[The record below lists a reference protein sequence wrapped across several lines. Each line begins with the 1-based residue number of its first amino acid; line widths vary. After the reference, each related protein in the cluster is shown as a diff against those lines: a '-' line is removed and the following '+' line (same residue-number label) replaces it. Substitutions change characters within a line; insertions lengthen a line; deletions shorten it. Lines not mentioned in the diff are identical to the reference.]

1 MIIFGKLNSI
11 IMFYERELY
20 GQIKLHIEKKE
31 FTVITGARQAG
42 KTTLLRKLYSEL
54 REEGKSVS
62 YLSLEDP
69 GILAAA
75 NEHPEQIF
83 KFSSRPKNPLTDG
96 ISQKIFV
103 LIDEIQYLTSP
114 TGFLK
119 YLYDTYAENLKL
131 IVTGSSAFYLD
142 TRFKDSLAGRK
153 RIFML
158 ETLNFDEFLLFKNQQ
173 SLIEELAKIRNSKE
187 YISPFVE
194 PLNQYLEEYIIYGG
208 YPAVVLESDF
218 KDKKARLS
226 ELRNSFIKKDILE
239 AGLGNE
245 EAFFR
250 MMKLLAS
257 QTGNLVNKSELSSTL
272 RIDARTVENYLYVM
286 QKCFHIVLI
295 RPFFSNLR
303 KELVKMPKVYFSD
316 TGLRNTLLNN
326 FSPIADRTDKGAL
339 LENYLLKRL
348 SAIYGHDEVMFWRT
362 ASGHEVDF
370 IVKEGL
376 TRKAFEAKFGNQK
389 PNHTSVKAFKENYP
403 DFSFLTLSWRPG
415 DENTWILKI

>member
-1 MIIFGKLNSI
+1 ML
-11 IMFYERELY
+11 YERELY
-20 GQIKLHIEKKE
+20 AQIQSHIKEKE
-31 FTVITGARQAG
+31 FTIITGARQAG
-42 KTTLLRKLYSEL
+42 KTTLLRKVYSDL
-54 REEGKSVS
+54 RIQGKTVS
-62 YLSLEDP
+62 YLSMEDP

-83 KFSSRPKNPLTDG
+83 KFSPRPENPLTSG
-96 ISQKIFV
+96 ISQKIFL
-103 LIDEIQYLTSP
+103 LIDEIQYLSSP

-119 YLYDTYAENLKL
+119 YLYDTYAENLK
-131 IVTGSSAFYLD
+131 IIATGSSAFYLD

-158 ETLNFDEFLLFKNQQ
+158 ETLNFEEFLLFKNQQ
-173 SLIEELAKIRNSKE
+173 PLIKELINIRNSTE
-187 YISPFVE
+187 YLSPFVE
-194 PLNQYLEEYIIYGG
+194 PLNQHLEEFLIYGG
-208 YPAVVLESDF
+208 YPAVVLELDF

-250 MMKLLAS
+250 LMKLLAG

-272 RIDARTVENYLYVM
+272 RIDVRTVENYLYVM

-326 FSPIADRTDKGAL
+326 FSPIADRNDKGAL
-339 LENYLLKRL
+339 LENYLQKRL
-348 SAIYGHDEVMFWRT
+348 TAIYGHEEVLFWRT

-370 IVKEGL
+370 IIKENQKG
-376 TRKAFEAKFGNQK
+376 KAFEAKFGNQK
-389 PNHTSVKAFKENYP
+389 PNHTAVNAFKDAYP
-403 DFSFLTLSWRPG
+403 DFSFQTLSWRP
-415 DENTWILKI
+415 DNENIWILKI

>member
-1 MIIFGKLNSI
+1 MV
-11 IMFYERELY
+11 MFYERELY
-20 GQIKLHIEKKE
+20 SQIKLHIEKKE

-42 KTTLLRKLYSEL
+42 KTTLLKKIYSDL
-54 REEGKSVS
+54 REHGKTVS
-62 YLSLEDP
+62 YFSMEDP

-83 KFSSRPKNPLTDG
+83 KFSPRPENPLTNG
-96 ISQKIFV
+96 ISKKIFL

-114 TGFLK
+114 SGFLK

-158 ETLNFDEFLLFKNQQ
+158 GTLNFEEFLLFKNQQ
-173 SLIEELAKIRNSKE
+173 SLIDELVKIRQTDE
-187 YISPFVE
+187 YLSPFAE
-194 PLNQYLEEYIIYGG
+194 PLNILLEEYIIYGG
-208 YPAVVLESDF
+208 YPAVVLDPDF
-218 KDKKARLS
+218 NDKKARLN

-257 QTGNLVNKSELSSTL
+257 QTGNLVNRSELSSTL
-272 RIDARTVENYLYVM
+272 RIDVRTVETYLHVM
-286 QKCFHIVLI
+286 QKCFHIMLI

-303 KELVKMPKVYFSD
+303 KELVKMPKAYFGD

-326 FSPIADRTDKGAL
+326 FSPLTDRDDRGAL

-348 SAIYGHDEVMFWRT
+348 STIFGHEEVMFWRT
-362 ASGHEVDF
+362 ASGNEVDF
-370 IVKEGL
+370 VIKENQN
-376 TRKAFEAKFGNQK
+376 RKAYEAKFGNQK
-389 PNHTSVKAFKENYP
+389 PNHSAVKAFKDAYP
-403 DFSFLTLSWRPG
+403 DFSFQTFCWRP
-415 DENTWILKI
+415 DNENTWILKL

>member
-1 MIIFGKLNSI
+1 MIIFGELKPK
-11 IMFYERELY
+11 IMFYEREIY

-54 REEGKSVS
+54 RKEGKSVS
-62 YLSLEDP
+62 YLSMEDP

-96 ISQKIFV
+96 ITQKIFV

-131 IVTGSSAFYLD
+131 VVTGSSAFYLD
-142 TRFKDSLAGRK
+142 IRFKDSLAGRK
-153 RIFML
+153 RIFLL
-158 ETLNFDEFLLFKNQQ
+158 ETLNFDEYLLFKNQQ
-173 SLIEELAKIRNSKE
+173 SLIEELVKIRNSKE

-226 ELRNSFIKKDILE
+226 ELRNS
-239 AGLGNE
+239 
-245 EAFFR
+245 
-250 MMKLLAS
+250 
-257 QTGNLVNKSELSSTL
+257 
-272 RIDARTVENYLYVM
+272 
-286 QKCFHIVLI
+286 
-295 RPFFSNLR
+295 
-303 KELVKMPKVYFSD
+303 
-316 TGLRNTLLNN
+316 
-326 FSPIADRTDKGAL
+326 
-339 LENYLLKRL
+339 
-348 SAIYGHDEVMFWRT
+348 
-362 ASGHEVDF
+362 
-370 IVKEGL
+370 
-376 TRKAFEAKFGNQK
+376 
-389 PNHTSVKAFKENYP
+389 
-403 DFSFLTLSWRPG
+403 
-415 DENTWILKI
+415 